1 MVREGLFDDVD
12 AAVTWHPEAF
22 AGMFNVS
29 TLANIQAAWRFHGV
43 AATPPTRRIWGAAR
57 WMP

>member
-29 TLANIQAAWRFHGV
+29 TLANIQAARRFKD
-43 AATPPTRRIWGAAR
+43 RRPCR
-57 WMP
+57 